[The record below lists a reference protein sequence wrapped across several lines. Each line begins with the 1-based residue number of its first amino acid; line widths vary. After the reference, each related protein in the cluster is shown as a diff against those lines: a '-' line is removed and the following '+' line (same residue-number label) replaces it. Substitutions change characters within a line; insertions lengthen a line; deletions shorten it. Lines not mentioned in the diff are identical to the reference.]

1 MEHILI
7 KNTGINKLVGS
18 FLLAIICFFIFL
30 GDMKE
35 ITKINSIVIPIL
47 ILFILYIGVQNLHL
61 ISIEQIGNNI
71 LVKEGFFWIFH
82 SILYASYNLILLI
95 PVLINLKNFIKTEK
109 QILSISV
116 ASSIIISIISIC
128 VFLLL
133 INVDVNFSTLDM
145 PVVYVIKNTFPK
157 VSIFYGVII
166 LIAIFTTAISVGSS
180 LLNNIDTD
188 KNNVIKYAFFMCIIS
203 VAVSNLGFSN
213 LVKFLFPAFGYI
225 GILQILLIMK

>member
-18 FLLAIICFFIFL
+18 FLLAIICFFLFL

-47 ILFILYIGVQNLHL
+47 IVFILYVGVKNLQV
-61 ISIEQIGNNI
+61 ISVEQIGKNI
-71 LVKEGFFWIFH
+71 LIKEGFFWIFQ
-82 SILYASYNLILLI
+82 SILYVSYNLILLI
-95 PVLINLKNFIKTEK
+95 PVLINLKDFIKSEK

-133 INVDVNFSTLDM
+133 INVDVKFSTLDM
-145 PVVYVIKNTFPK
+145 PVVYVIKKIFPK
-157 VSIFYGVII
+157 VSNLYGLII

-188 KNNVIKYAFFMCIIS
+188 KNKATKYAFFMCIIS
-203 VAVSNLGFSN
+203 VIVSNLGFSN
-213 LVKFLFPAFGYI
+213 LVKFLFPALGYI
-225 GILQILLIMK
+225 GLLQILLIMK

>member
-1 MEHILI
+1 
-7 KNTGINKLVGS
+7 
-18 FLLAIICFFIFL
+18 
-30 GDMKE
+30 MKE

-47 ILFILYIGVQNLHL
+47 IVFILYVGVKNLQV
-61 ISIEQIGNNI
+61 ISVEQIGKNI
-71 LVKEGFFWIFH
+71 LIKEGFFWIFQ
-82 SILYASYNLILLI
+82 SILYVSYNLILLI
-95 PVLINLKNFIKTEK
+95 PVLINLKDFIKSEK

-133 INVDVNFSTLDM
+133 INVDVKFSTLDM
-145 PVVYVIKNTFPK
+145 PVVYVIKKIFPK
-157 VSIFYGVII
+157 VSNLYGLII
-166 LIAIFTTAISVGSS
+166 LIAIFTTAISLGSS

-188 KNNVIKYAFFMCIIS
+188 KNKATKYAFFMCIIS
-203 VAVSNLGFSN
+203 VIVSNLGFSN

>member
-1 MEHILI
+1 
-7 KNTGINKLVGS
+7 
-18 FLLAIICFFIFL
+18 
-30 GDMKE
+30 MKE

-47 ILFILYIGVQNLHL
+47 IVFILYVGVKNLQV
-61 ISIEQIGNNI
+61 ISVEQIGKNI
-71 LVKEGFFWIFH
+71 LIKEGFFWIFQ
-82 SILYASYNLILLI
+82 SILYVSYNLILLI
-95 PVLINLKNFIKTEK
+95 PVLINLKDFIKSEK

-145 PVVYVIKNTFPK
+145 PVVYVIKKIFPK
-157 VSIFYGVII
+157 VSNLYGLII
-166 LIAIFTTAISVGSS
+166 LIAIFTTAISLGSG

-188 KNNVIKYAFFMCIIS
+188 KNKATKYAFFMCIIS
-203 VAVSNLGFSN
+203 VIVSNLGFSN